1 MAEICQKCGDKG
13 YLDCLIYCS
22 QCKVA
27 VEHLY
32 CLDNRPDRDVYVTW
46 LCEQCAPR
54 SSSPLNRLS
63 LHPVRRSKRLRIRKR
78 KKIWKRKDV
87 LNFSKTE
94 TNVQNCDSTALQ
106 SHNLCLKGDTQM
118 NEDMP
123 DPSGVTTDP
132 LPCKGNYEHFS
143 DDNCEEGAKKSKKQ
157 GRKLI
162 LDDEGI
168 SEEDTGSAEDGNSPV
183 ASDVRI
189 APFSLSSHKPS
200 PFDLPAEVTA
210 DPLQCKVNFDQHF
223 SDGNHE
229 GAKESKKLGRKLILD
244 DEEISE
250 EDTGS
255 AEDRNSPVA
264 PDVRNAP
271 FGISSH
277 KPSPE
282 HGYYGPAQPVIDPVW
297 RGCFS
302 MCNEKSRK
310 EVGVV
315 AHLSNKACFKVL
327 EGTNALP
334 VFLGLEMLPRPYAW
348 PKSFSR
354 MSPTDDN
361 IGLYFFP
368 ESKRDKAVFN
378 WLLYEIIDRD
388 LALKFV
394 TDNAELLIFSSLQL
408 PPLFQRFHGECYLWG
423 VFRGKQVSH
432 PPQPAE
438 HLLIRDSGIECDLP
452 SMTADDF
459 GSQKGRCPSKT
470 WSQWSPLS
478 PFSSYGSGSPHSP
491 LHQKAK
497 PSGFSVFACPDII
510 EKAVDNEQDLEKQN
524 AYEKV
529 EERHAY
535 EKQHE
540 YEEGEVKMKDCDVVL
555 LHSGGP
561 WLDSL
566 DASKENIGFEGSC
579 LELFPL
585 EMEDIAVVSKAR
597 GSSDVDLELALGR
610 SGWEDSKSRSPGCKQ
625 LISKCCTLGLS
636 NTAF

>member
-132 LPCKGNYEHFS
+132 LPCKGNY
-143 DDNCEEGAKKSKKQ
+143 
-157 GRKLI
+157 
-162 LDDEGI
+162 
-168 SEEDTGSAEDGNSPV
+168 
-183 ASDVRI
+183 
-189 APFSLSSHKPS
+189 
-200 PFDLPAEVTA
+200 
-210 DPLQCKVNFDQHF
+210 DQHF